1 MVRFNFVAV
10 AVAAVS
16 GFAVGALW
24 YGPLFGKQWRAAS
37 GVTPDDV
44 EDTNFLRVYT
54 TTFLMS
60 LVSAFVLDRILQQFH
75 GTTLAAGI
83 RWGFWIWL
91 GFILTVQVADGMFN
105 RANMQLIAI
114 DSGYRL
120 VWVVVMGGILAVWR

>member
-1 MVRFNFVAV
+1 MAHFNFVAV
-10 AVAAVS
+10 AVAALS

-37 GVTPDDV
+37 GLTADDV
-44 EDTNFLRVYT
+44 EDVSFPRVYGA
-54 TTFLMS
+54 TFLMS

-75 GTTLAAGI
+75 AKTLAAGVES
-83 RWGFWIWL
+83 GFWIWL

-105 RANMQLIAI
+105 RSNMRLIAI

-120 VWVVVMGGILAVWR
+120 VWVVVMGAILALWR